1 MLLHVP
7 LMWNTFENTIR
18 AQVAPVVNLRL
29 RPYCA
34 PLRSRILCQLTDG
47 SFGLTVLREFC
58 TTLL

>member
-29 RPYCA
+29 RP
-34 PLRSRILCQLTDG
+34 
-47 SFGLTVLREFC
+47 
-58 TTLL
+58 